1 VIYKENINYTENKIK
16 MKINFYKGDLPS
28 SFKATN
34 IVALDS
40 ETMGLNPKRDK
51 LCLVQISNGDEICNL
66 VKIDLSN
73 KKPLNLIKILKNNKI
88 QKIFHYARFDVA
100 VFKHNFKINIKN
112 IYCTKIASKLVRTYT
127 DKHGY
132 KDLCSEL
139 LGKSISKTEQSSD
152 WGGDLTKEQQK
163 YAATDVLHLHK
174 IKDKLDSMLLRE
186 KRSKLAK
193 ACFDFIQYRTDL
205 DINGWSE
212 QDIFKH

>member
-1 VIYKENINYTENKIK
+1 
-16 MKINFYKGDLPS
+16 MKINLYRGDLPV
-28 SFKATN
+28 SFKASN
-34 IVALDS
+34 IIALDS

-51 LCLVQISNGDEICNL
+51 LCLVQISNGDEVCHL
-66 VKIDLSN
+66 VKIDLSTE
-73 KKPLNLIKILKNNKI
+73 KPLNLIKILKNNKI

-139 LGKSISKTEQSSD
+139 LGKSISKAEQSSD
-152 WGGDLTKEQQK
+152 WGGELTKEQQK
-163 YAATDVLHLHK
+163 YAATDVLYLHK

-186 KRSKLAK
+186 KRTKLAK

>member
-1 VIYKENINYTENKIK
+1 
-16 MKINFYKGDLPS
+16 MKINIYRGDLPA
-28 SFKATN
+28 SFKAAN
-34 IVALDS
+34 IIALDS

-51 LCLVQISNGDEICNL
+51 LCLVQISNGDEICHL
-66 VKIDLSN
+66 VKIDLS
-73 KKPLNLIKILKNNKI
+73 KEKPLNLIRILKNNKI

-100 VFKHNFKINIKN
+100 VFKYNFKINIKN

-152 WGGDLTKEQQK
+152 WGGELTKDQQK
-163 YAATDVLHLHK
+163 YAATDVLYLHK
-174 IKDKLDSMLLRE
+174 LKDKLDIMLFRE
-186 KRSKLAK
+186 KRNKIAK

-205 DINGWSE
+205 DINGWSD

>member
-1 VIYKENINYTENKIK
+1 
-16 MKINFYKGDLPS
+16 MKINFYQGDLPS
-28 SFKATN
+28 NFKASN
-34 IVALDS
+34 IIALDT

-51 LCLVQISNGDEICNL
+51 LCLVQISNGDEVCHL
-66 VKIDLSN
+66 VKIDLSIG
-73 KKPLNLIKILKNNKI
+73 KPFNLIKILKNNKI

-100 VFKHNFKINIKN
+100 VYKHNFKINIKN

-139 LGKSISKTEQSSD
+139 LGRSISKNEQSSD

-163 YAATDVLHLHK
+163 YAATDVLYLHK

>member
-1 VIYKENINYTENKIK
+1 
-16 MKINFYKGDLPS
+16 MKINFYKGDLPA
-28 SFKATN
+28 SFKAAN
-34 IVALDS
+34 IIALDS

-51 LCLVQISNGDEICNL
+51 LCLVQISNGDEICHL
-66 VKIDLSN
+66 VKIDLSTE
-73 KKPLNLIKILKNNKI
+73 KPLNLIKILKNNKI
-88 QKIFHYARFDVA
+88 QKIFHYARFDIA
-100 VFKHNFKINIKN
+100 VLKHNFKINIKN

-132 KDLCSEL
+132 KDLCNEL
-139 LGKSISKTEQSSD
+139 LGKSISKAEQSSD
-152 WGGDLTKEQQK
+152 WGGELTKEQQK
-163 YAATDVLHLHK
+163 YAATDVLYLHK
-174 IKDKLDSMLLRE
+174 LKDKLDMMLLRE